1 MAVKKGKTKSGIK
14 FQIDDRIKDDARFL
28 YLLTKMQKNKEK
40 KTEEALSEASSA
52 LFSLLGLVFGSDEA
66 LTAFMEA
73 VAGAH
78 GGICSIKDM
87 IAEMTEIFEAMNAK
101 NS

>member
-1 MAVKKGKTKSGIK
+1 MAVKKGQTKSGIK
-14 FQIDDRIKDDARFL
+14 FQIDDRIRDDARFL
-28 YLLTKMQKNKEK
+28 YLLTKIRKNSGM
-40 KTEEALSEASSA
+40 KTDEALSEASNA

-66 LTAFMEA
+66 LTSFMEA

-78 GGICSIKDM
+78 GGICSTKDM
-87 IAEMTEIFEAMNAK
+87 IAEMTEIFEEMNVK